1 MVRHVLLTSV
11 SRRWRQKPQHIRT
24 SSFNFGDSARKSR
37 SSSGKKNNFHYE
49 QKTGTHL
56 VYIALLAIC
65 GIQHALLWT
74 SKPCIDNEY
83 FIQRSH
89 RERLVIWKIISV
101 EMQQIVKVLTLFAIP
116 KYLKTLHSQTKYTPL
131 INGPDQKIQKR
142 VYKILLYQVSPKM
155 CL

>member
-1 MVRHVLLTSV
+1 MSFSRPFQGGGGRNHNILEHPPSISV
-11 SRRWRQKPQHIRT
+11 IVPESPEAPV
-24 SSFNFGDSARKSR
+24 ARKIISTTNR
-37 SSSGKKNNFHYE
+37 KQVHI
-49 QKTGTHL
+49 Q
-56 VYIALLAIC
+56 YISLFWLFAEDSLLR
-65 GIQHALLWT
+65 T
-74 SKPCIDNEY
+74 SKPCIDNKY

-89 RERLVIWKIISV
+89 RECLVIWKIISV